1 MASFLR
7 EPGRLG
13 LEREK
18 PGPQRQSWC
27 GQSAPRVHGPGSG
40 WRLGW
45 GMAGDPSL
53 GTEGAWS
60 TPSVMGDAGDMGI
73 GQATFPLP
81 GFLEIVNAQG
91 EVTITRGQVEF
102 SGSVEKE
109 GRRTELSAGSVPP
122 TSETSA
128 YHLGSVALSS
138 SPSKGT
144 ENSSRGRTPGTR
156 GLRAAPSAV
165 SIPSPVPSPPPG
177 VGTTTMPIYIWGN

>member
-27 GQSAPRVHGPGSG
+27 GQSAPHVRGPGSG
-40 WRLGW
+40 WHPGRGT
-45 GMAGDPSL
+45 AGDPSL

-60 TPSVMGDAGDMGI
+60 TPSVMGDAGDVGI
-73 GQATFPLP
+73 GQATSSLP

-91 EVTITRGQVEF
+91 EITITKGTGGILWKRGKR
-102 SGSVEKE
+102 GKE
-109 GRRTELSAGSVPP
+109 NRTLCGSVPP

-128 YHLGSVALSS
+128 HHLGSVAVSS
-138 SPSKGT
+138 SPQQ
-144 ENSSRGRTPGTR
+144 
-156 GLRAAPSAV
+156 
-165 SIPSPVPSPPPG
+165 
-177 VGTTTMPIYIWGN
+177 GN